1 MEIFWTCVTFFSLCL
16 FQSTLS
22 ETQSMCKGELPPIEY
37 VALNSTVKVVCPK
50 LSAPEMDFRLFKD
63 CDEVISIYVKIN
75 YTSILKTKKNTNRE
89 FPAEFSVDLDNS
101 TSFILA
107 GVTVNMTALYTCEAS
122 ISYPPP
128 FKNVEHKPQTIVFV
142 EARSEKR
149 PDLCQQSNHL
159 NLWVAFGFLAL
170 YGVLMTCITILR
182 IKPRQIGYAFKD
194 RECGRKWQGVQHPT
208 RQGFYIQ
215 PRNCLTSSTVTK
227 PL

>member
-1 MEIFWTCVTFFSLCL
+1 MTLLSLCL
-16 FQSTLS
+16 LQSTPS
-22 ETQSMCKGELPPIEY
+22 ETQNTCKGELPLIEY
-37 VALNSTVKVVCPK
+37 VPLNSTVKVACPK

-63 CDEVISIYVKIN
+63 GDEVISIYVKIN
-75 YTSILKTKKNTNRE
+75 HTSIPKTNTNKE

-101 TSFILA
+101 SSFILTV
-107 GVTVNMTALYTCEAS
+107 VTVNMTALYTCEAS

-128 FKNVEHKPQTIVFV
+128 FKYVDHKPQTIVFV

-159 NLWVAFGFLAL
+159 NLWVAFGLLAT

-182 IKPRQIGYAFKD
+182 IKPRQIGFFKD

-215 PRNCLTSSTVTK
+215 PRNCLTTSTVTK